1 MVSSFRSFLREL
13 RHPSKKFESFF
24 YEIGKPFGFNRVS
37 NSEAINQGFLSN
49 SEFFSIVDKIAKD
62 CSAVPIQVLRNDEEI
77 EEGELYQAINFP
89 NLEQSRQ
96 QLWYEIFVY
105 LLSTGDSFIWR
116 EKESLGFVST
126 SMKTLPC
133 QNVEVVKSKED
144 SILATVEKYK
154 FEYGQERVDILPE
167 EMIHLRYFDPS
178 SIGRALNDGLSPM
191 QAGAAV
197 LLASNNLQIAEA
209 SIFENRGT
217 SAIISAGKAEI
228 PMMPKDQKN
237 IDKGLNNRMGG
248 AHRANS
254 VITTSG
260 DIKVHQLG
268 MSSSDMKLLE
278 SKMEH
283 LRQICRLFGTP
294 SILYGDP
301 KASTYN
307 NMKEAMKA
315 HYSGAVLPNVELLL
329 STLNR
334 TLVREINERSTATF
348 SLKINKKEIE
358 ALNPSQEEIHNQIR
372 QDVEKRILTPNEAR
386 EMIYNLEEIEGG
398 EQLNP
403 LKTSNSN
410 IDGN

>member
-144 SILATVEKYK
+144 SILAKVEKYK

>member
-1 MVSSFRSFLREL
+1 MASSFRSFLREL
-13 RHPSKKFESFF
+13 RHPTKQFQSFF

-62 CSAVPIQVLRNDEEI
+62 CSAIPIQVLRNDEEV
-77 EEGELYQAINFP
+77 EEGELFEAINFP
-89 NLEQSRQ
+89 NSEQSRQ
-96 QLWYEIFVY
+96 QLWHEIFVY
-105 LLSTGDSFIWR
+105 LLATGDSFIWR

-154 FEYGQERVDILPE
+154 FDYAQDKVDILPE

-178 SIGRALNDGLSPM
+178 SRGRALNDGLSPM

-283 LRQICRLFGTP
+283 LQIGRASCR
-294 SILYGDP
+294 
-301 KASTYN
+301 
-307 NMKEAMKA
+307 
-315 HYSGAVLPNVELLL
+315 
-329 STLNR
+329 
-334 TLVREINERSTATF
+334 ER
-348 SLKINKKEIE
+348 
-358 ALNPSQEEIHNQIR
+358 
-372 QDVEKRILTPNEAR
+372 V
-386 EMIYNLEEIEGG
+386 
-398 EQLNP
+398 
-403 LKTSNSN
+403 
-410 IDGN
+410 

>member
-307 NMKEAMKA
+307 NMKEAIKA

>member
-1 MVSSFRSFLREL
+1 
-13 RHPSKKFESFF
+13 
-24 YEIGKPFGFNRVS
+24 
-37 NSEAINQGFLSN
+37 
-49 SEFFSIVDKIAKD
+49 
-62 CSAVPIQVLRNDEEI
+62 
-77 EEGELYQAINFP
+77 
-89 NLEQSRQ
+89 
-96 QLWYEIFVY
+96 
-105 LLSTGDSFIWR
+105 
-116 EKESLGFVST
+116 
-126 SMKTLPC
+126 
-133 QNVEVVKSKED
+133 
-144 SILATVEKYK
+144 
-154 FEYGQERVDILPE
+154 
-167 EMIHLRYFDPS
+167 LRYFDPS

-237 IDKGLNNRMGG
+237 LDKGLNNRMGG
-248 AHRANS
+248 AHRTNS

-358 ALNPSQEEIHNQIR
+358 ALNPSQEEMHEQIR
-372 QDVEKRILTPNEAR
+372 QDVQKRILTPNEAR

-398 EQLNP
+398 DQLNP
-403 LKTSNSN
+403 VKISNSN
-410 IDGN
+410 TDGN

>member
-1 MVSSFRSFLREL
+1 MASSFRSFLREL
-13 RHPSKKFESFF
+13 RHPSKQVQSFF

-89 NLEQSRQ
+89 NSEQSRQ

-178 SIGRALNDGLSPM
+178 SRGRALNDGLSPM

-248 AHRANS
+248 AHRTNS

-329 STLNR
+329 SALDR
-334 TLVREINERSTATF
+334 TLVREINERSTATWR
-348 SLKINKKEIE
+348 LKINKKEIE
-358 ALNPSQEEIHNQIR
+358 ALNPSQEEMHEQIR

-398 EQLNP
+398 NQLNP
-403 LKTSNSN
+403 VKISNSN
-410 IDGN
+410 TDGN

>member
-1 MVSSFRSFLREL
+1 M
-13 RHPSKKFESFF
+13 FE
-24 YEIGKPFGFNRVS
+24 
-37 NSEAINQGFLSN
+37 
-49 SEFFSIVDKIAKD
+49 
-62 CSAVPIQVLRNDEEI
+62 
-77 EEGELYQAINFP
+77 AINFP
-89 NLEQSRQ
+89 NSEQSRQ

-178 SIGRALNDGLSPM
+178 SRGRALNDGLSPM

-237 IDKGLNNRMGG
+237 LDKGLNNRMGG
-248 AHRANS
+248 
-254 VITTSG
+254 
-260 DIKVHQLG
+260 
-268 MSSSDMKLLE
+268 
-278 SKMEH
+278 
-283 LRQICRLFGTP
+283 
-294 SILYGDP
+294 
-301 KASTYN
+301 
-307 NMKEAMKA
+307 
-315 HYSGAVLPNVELLL
+315 
-329 STLNR
+329 
-334 TLVREINERSTATF
+334 
-348 SLKINKKEIE
+348 
-358 ALNPSQEEIHNQIR
+358 
-372 QDVEKRILTPNEAR
+372 
-386 EMIYNLEEIEGG
+386 
-398 EQLNP
+398 
-403 LKTSNSN
+403 
-410 IDGN
+410 